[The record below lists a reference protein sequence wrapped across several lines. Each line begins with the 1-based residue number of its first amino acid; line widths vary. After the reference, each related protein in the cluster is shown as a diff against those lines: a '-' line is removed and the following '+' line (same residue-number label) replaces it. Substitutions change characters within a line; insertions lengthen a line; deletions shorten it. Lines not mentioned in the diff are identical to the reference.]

1 MNLRLTSIAR
11 LALAGILSLVALGVL
26 AGSKELREGFSNLMR
41 AGGINTVDGARRSL
55 VYRLD
60 VERPTQ
66 FTFSGERDLV
76 RLLSSVSIRQEALIV
91 PNGWTYGYRIH
102 FLDGAG
108 VMLSQQDIYSQAIL
122 PEMTEQPVPHR
133 FLRTSDERI
142 AIQNE
147 TIVAAPDGTAA
158 IQLMALEADRGV
170 VGMDMR
176 VYERQPLTDS
186 GALVAFRR
194 RSPEEQARLSSGSA
208 FPANTLEVSE
218 MRAVSR
224 NSWRPVGPNG
234 IAGES
239 YQVVVMYEVDVEDE
253 EVEVVAAP

>member
-1 MNLRLTSIAR
+1 MNLRLTNIAR
-11 LALAGILSLVALGVL
+11 LALAAIVFLVALGGL
-26 AGSKELREGFSNLMR
+26 AGSKGLREGISNLVR
-41 AGGINTVDGARRSL
+41 AGGVNTVDGARRSL

-76 RLLSSVSIRQEALIV
+76 RLLSSVSIDEEAPIT
-91 PNGWTYGYRIH
+91 PNGWIYGYRIR

-108 VMLSQQDIYSQAIL
+108 VLLAEQDIYSQAVL
-122 PEMTEQPVPHR
+122 PEMIEQDVPHR
-133 FLRTSDERI
+133 FLRTSNERI

-147 TIVAAPDGTAA
+147 TIIAAPESTAA
-158 IQLMALEADRGV
+158 IQLVALEADRGV
-170 VGMDMR
+170 IGMDMR

-194 RSPEEQARLSSGSA
+194 RSPREQARIISGSA
-208 FPANTLEVSE
+208 FPADTLELNE

-224 NSWRPVGPNG
+224 NSWRPIGPNG
-234 IAGES
+234 IAGEA
-239 YQVVVMYEVDVEDE
+239 YQVVVMYEVDVESE
-253 EVEVVAAP
+253 ETEVIATP